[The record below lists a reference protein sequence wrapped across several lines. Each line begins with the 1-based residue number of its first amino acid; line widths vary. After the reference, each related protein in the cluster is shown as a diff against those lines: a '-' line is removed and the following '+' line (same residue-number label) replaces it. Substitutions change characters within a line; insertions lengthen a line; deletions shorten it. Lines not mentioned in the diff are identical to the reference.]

1 MAKKIPPEMQ
11 LLDEWIKRLGLDDW
25 AIVLQTDC
33 HPSDMSIPDAV
44 GCTSWQE
51 STKTAMIQIA
61 DPKKIDGLTR
71 PFDFEEVLVHE
82 LLHLKTT
89 LLSSQEHEDTLGDR
103 ILHQLVDDIARAFI
117 DIKRKAEGPKND

>member
-1 MAKKIPPEMQ
+1 MSKKIPPEMQ

-82 LLHLKTT
+82 LWVTKSPPT
-89 LLSSQEHEDTLGDR
+89 
-103 ILHQLVDDIARAFI
+103 
-117 DIKRKAEGPKND
+117 RKYPLASVISMAAPV